1 MAEQTRLQFVQYSY
15 QWWERDVAVFTGGTM
30 GRGGWGGAWSHCEQ
44 TAKCFMPTWF
54 IFTLYATSQWG
65 CVGTLSRHRG
75 GPGLKATR
83 TEGILSKLR
92 KGRLFTHPVHFVS
105 DSLLKIYCFFFLLLF
120 GLFCH
125 IPVLFP
131 PRLRGSE
138 ELVILS
144 CNSLPGVSH
153 KPKDSVRLQ
162 SRELQIFTQ

>member
-1 MAEQTRLQFVQYSY
+1 MSVRSG
-15 QWWERDVAVFTGGTM
+15 FTGEIIVNCLNKQDCSLSRTVISGGRETWVYLLEETM

-105 DSLLKIYCFFFLLLF
+105 DSLLKIYCFFFYCCLVCF
-120 GLFCH
+120 VTFQCF
-125 IPVLFP
+125 FP
-131 PRLRGSE
+131 PDSE
-138 ELVILS
+138 ALK
-144 CNSLPGVSH
+144 SL
-153 KPKDSVRLQ
+153 
-162 SRELQIFTQ
+162 